1 MNANPTNSTSL
12 NGLPLVFTTVGALAL
27 ILGTTFQAVN
37 GTPVWRWVIVAGA
50 VVQFTGWVLY
60 GRRMRGGR
68 R

>member
-1 MNANPTNSTSL
+1 MNANPTNSTSP
-12 NGLPLVFTTVGALAL
+12 NGLPLVFITVGALAL

-37 GTPVWRWVIVAGA
+37 GTQVWRWGIVAGA
-50 VVQFTGWVLY
+50 AVQFTGWVLY